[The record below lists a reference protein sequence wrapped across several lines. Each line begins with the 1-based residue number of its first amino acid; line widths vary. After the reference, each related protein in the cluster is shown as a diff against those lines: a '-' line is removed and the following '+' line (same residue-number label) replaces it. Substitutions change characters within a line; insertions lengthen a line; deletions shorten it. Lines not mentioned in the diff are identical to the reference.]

1 MGTFIKSISL
11 QNFYNYYGSYEDNTY
26 TFKEGINIINA
37 DNNMGKSKLYN
48 GFLWIL
54 DDQVY
59 DSDDKRYYPVS
70 ESYNK
75 MMSKKASRENVE
87 LDMGVTIVYESEGV
101 WYKVCKEVHCK
112 LEDGSWLFFPSTNV
126 LMTTDNEDMPVMD
139 KQKQQDAIRM
149 LIPAD
154 MEKYALLQGESME
167 RLVDLSTLNGLE
179 NTINALADINN
190 LIRMCGLASEL
201 VKQAKQE
208 YNKEETKNRGASNE
222 ILKLREERD
231 NLEKWIEDAN
241 KKIELARQEL
251 IKAKEKE
258 QQYES
263 EFFSSKKRIQLR
275 HEYEEEC
282 AKLDSLK
289 REKAEQELSI
299 TSRLFDENCP
309 WILMGLGNE
318 TGDFDANRIELTKKI
333 TAQEISQNPQILL
346 PDDSPD
352 APSLRRMLEHE
363 HCEVCDREAKK
374 GTAPW
379 LHIKKVLERPHKEM
393 RTSASFMQF
402 YSGLQNATGR
412 YEATIP
418 QIQESFEQY
427 MNHIYDLDD
436 QIEAQERIVEAKENE
451 LTLVGIENST
461 EEEDRKVLSGYNQA
475 KQTISN
481 KNEEIQRWTGKIKIW
496 DSALTKAK
504 EELDKRQGSTPIRK
518 AKELYDNMQV
528 IKTMFD
534 STRERIFKSIVD
546 NLQTAANEM
555 YSDLTKGNQTFGGT
569 LTFDRLDDGTVRV
582 SVIDSQGEELF
593 GNGTGFQRM
602 KQLAIV
608 MSIISSKVGN
618 KSFDYPFISDAPFS
632 EFSWNF
638 MNNFFEIAPNVFRQS
653 IIMIKD
659 LYDPADD
666 NLINEHGKAIVEQM
680 NNGLLQGSFYV
691 NYAETRADAGNL
703 VTKKYCY
710 TK

>member
-126 LMTTDNEDMPVMD
+126 LMTTDNEDMPIMD